1 MSGQRTP
8 IPGALPGTPRAL
20 PGTPGALPAALTGTS
35 AEAVTEAV
43 TEVLIVGGGLV
54 GLTAALVCRHHG
66 LAVTVV
72 EKRATTSPQPKARRF
87 HVRSMEIFRELGLAQ
102 AVHEAARDLAGH
114 DRMAAGRT
122 LAEAAL
128 LPLWR
133 PSGPGGPEVEL
144 SPEPP
149 CLIAQDTLEPVLRE
163 AAVAAGATVRFG
175 TELTAFEQRWET
187 GEGEVVATLLDRT
200 DGRRE
205 RLRCRHLVAADG
217 ARSTVREASGI
228 GRSGRGPVGEPSVS
242 VYFRADLGDVVRGR
256 EFNLCQ
262 IDHPDAPGA
271 LASVDGRRRWVF
283 MTGGDTADRD
293 WPRVLRTALGVPAPD
308 LEVLSALPWRAEM
321 LVADRYTHHRVHL
334 AGDAAHVMPPFAASG
349 ANTGIADAH
358 NLGWKLAAVLRG
370 RAAPALLDSYDAE
383 RRPAG
388 WFAADQ
394 SSRRTQALRDRATAP
409 DPTLAHPYV
418 LAAGGFQYTEGAFVP
433 GPADLADPEPV
444 TEFRPAGRVGT
455 RVPHRWLDERRT
467 RSTLDLAG
475 PGWALVAG
483 PAARVPD
490 RLTTPGPY
498 ATFLPVH
505 RIEADFL
512 PPDHLLLL
520 RPDQVVAWRGTD
532 PATATSALAG
542 LLAG

>member
-8 IPGALPGTPRAL
+8 MPGALPGTPRAL
-20 PGTPGALPAALTGTS
+20 PGTPRALPAALTGTS

-66 LAVTVV
+66 LEVTVV
-72 EKRATTSPQPKARRF
+72 EKRTTTSPQPKARRF
-87 HVRSMEIFRELGLAQ
+87 HVRSMEIFRELGLGQ

-122 LAEAAL
+122 LAEAGL

-256 EFNLCQ
+256 EFNLC
-262 IDHPDAPGA
+262 
-271 LASVDGRRRWVF
+271 
-283 MTGGDTADRD
+283 
-293 WPRVLRTALGVPAPD
+293 
-308 LEVLSALPWRAEM
+308 
-321 LVADRYTHHRVHL
+321 
-334 AGDAAHVMPPFAASG
+334 
-349 ANTGIADAH
+349 
-358 NLGWKLAAVLRG
+358 
-370 RAAPALLDSYDAE
+370 
-383 RRPAG
+383 
-388 WFAADQ
+388 
-394 SSRRTQALRDRATAP
+394 
-409 DPTLAHPYV
+409 
-418 LAAGGFQYTEGAFVP
+418 
-433 GPADLADPEPV
+433 
-444 TEFRPAGRVGT
+444 
-455 RVPHRWLDERRT
+455 
-467 RSTLDLAG
+467 
-475 PGWALVAG
+475 
-483 PAARVPD
+483 
-490 RLTTPGPY
+490 
-498 ATFLPVH
+498 
-505 RIEADFL
+505 
-512 PPDHLLLL
+512 
-520 RPDQVVAWRGTD
+520 
-532 PATATSALAG
+532 
-542 LLAG
+542 